1 MFFDD
6 QRYVLDDGIHAL
18 AYFHNNSAT
27 SCKKVQKDCE
37 EIKKDFHK
45 KDCEEI
51 KKIMIKKKRL
61 KMIVTK
67 KIVKRLHVSN
77 EMNIAVM

>member
-1 MFFDD
+1 M
-6 QRYVLDDGIHAL
+6 LDDGIHTL
-18 AYFHNNSAT
+18 ACFLNNNVT
-27 SCKKVQKDCE
+27 SCEKVQKDCE

-45 KDCEEI
+45 KDWEEI
-51 KKIMIKKKRL
+51 KKIVIKKKRL

-67 KIVKRLHVSN
+67 KIVKRIHVSN